1 MGKIVGQTVFGKA
14 GTHLAPS
21 PKVSFCLVSYVS
33 CPNDPSCHVST
44 IIENKKGQFSIYM
57 YIIVYIY
64 SLVIFLRAKAT
75 NFVIVCG
82 LIRAHVQ
89 ATHRL
94 VPLPR
99 GSPSTSPAHHCAA
112 ASQRA
117 GHPNLRCFGIGS
129 SQSRPG
135 CTWMTEGETLPV
147 GLIFSITT
155 MWGPLVIS
163 WFISPNNYSYKYHKP

>member
-1 MGKIVGQTVFGKA
+1 MGKIVGQTVFEKA

-44 IIENKKGQFSIYM
+44 IIENKKGQFGIYM
-57 YIIVYIY
+57 CMYIYIY
-64 SLVIFLRAKAT
+64 SLVIILRAKAT

-82 LIRAHVQ
+82 LISAHVQ
-89 ATHRL
+89 DTHRL
-94 VPLPR
+94 VQLPR
-99 GSPSTSPAHHCAA
+99 GSPSTSPTHHCAA

-129 SQSRPG
+129 SQSRPS
-135 CTWMTEGETLPV
+135 CTWLTGEGETLPV
-147 GLIFSITT
+147 GLIITRDDKFGDALSGGNT
-155 MWGPLVIS
+155 QGDLMNQS
-163 WFISPNNYSYKYHKP
+163 R

>member
-1 MGKIVGQTVFGKA
+1 MGKIVGQTVFEKA
-14 GTHLAPS
+14 GTDLAPS

-33 CPNDPSCHVST
+33 CPNDPSCHVSI
-44 IIENKKGQFSIYM
+44 IIENKKGQFGIYNI
-57 YIIVYIY
+57 YVYIY
-64 SLVIFLRAKAT
+64 SLAIILRAKAT

-129 SQSRPG
+129 SQSRPR
-135 CTWMTEGETLPV
+135 CTWLTKAKL
-147 GLIFSITT
+147 FQSD
-155 MWGPLVIS
+155 
-163 WFISPNNYSYKYHKP
+163 